1 MIVRIFVCCL
11 LAGFISPLSA
21 QQLDTLLLM
30 SGQEI
35 LMHVQNDTGTV
46 IIGQVAKR
54 SGKMREV
61 SIHKLDIYSHS
72 KSNGTKVIYYAEDW
86 AQEYYLSPE
95 EMNVYLI
102 GAGDAKKGYDSK
114 GVLLIGVLF
123 SGTIAYLGGDGWAT
137 VFLPT
142 LLYMGGQYIGK
153 IKIDHKSMRDP
164 KYMYNDYYAAG
175 YEAPARSK
183 KLLRAAEGGY
193 AGAALGLILSLLINN
208 GASVY

>member
-1 MIVRIFVCCL
+1 MIRKTIIFALACL
-11 LAGFISPLSA
+11 LCYTARC

-35 LMHVQNDTGTV
+35 LMEVKSDTGTV

-54 SGKMREV
+54 NGKKREV
-61 SIHKLDIYSHS
+61 SIHKLDIYSQS
-72 KSNGTKVIYYAEDW
+72 KSNGVKTIYYAEDW
-86 AQEYYLSPE
+86 AQEYYLTPE
-95 EMNVYLI
+95 EMQVYLI
-102 GAGDAKKGYDSK
+102 GAGDAKAGYRARYI
-114 GVLLIGVLF
+114 LLGGVLF
-123 SGTIAYLGGDGWAT
+123 SGTIAFLGGDGWGT

-142 LLYMGGQYIGK
+142 LLYMGAQYIGK
-153 IKIDHKSMRDP
+153 IRIDHDSMRDQ

-183 KLLRAAEGGY
+183 KMVRAAEGGY
-193 AGAALGLILSLLINN
+193 AGATLGLLLSLIINN